1 VIEGMDVKKVFSN
14 PKNLV
19 YRLSVAGILVLAFWM
34 ASTFWQDG
42 ALLAGGTR
50 APDWRLPRVDHEGRQ
65 IGLEELRGKVVVLDF
80 WGISCP
86 PCIRQIEVLEQI
98 HRQMA
103 PRGVAVVGIAIQE
116 EPIEDIRAFVAQRR
130 PGYPIAVDKGQVA
143 RAYKVHTIPTL
154 YILDR
159 NGLVVSS
166 HRGLMDRESLSRAVG
181 QAVNR

>member
-1 VIEGMDVKKVFSN
+1 MDVSRIFAN

-19 YRLSVAGILVLAFWM
+19 YRLSIAGLLVVVLWM
-34 ASTFWQDG
+34 VSTYFQ
-42 ALLAGGTR
+42 AAPLLAEGSK
-50 APDWRLPRVDHEGRQ
+50 APPWRLPLVDPQGKA
-65 IGLEELRGKVVVLDF
+65 IGLEELQDKVVVVDF

-86 PCIRQIEVLEQI
+86 PCIRQIEVLDKV

-103 PRGVAVVGIAIQE
+103 SRGVAVVGIAIQE
-116 EPIEDIRAFVAQRR
+116 EPIEEIRAFVEQRK

-143 RAYKVHTIPTL
+143 RAYNVHTIPTL

-181 QAVNR
+181 RALDR